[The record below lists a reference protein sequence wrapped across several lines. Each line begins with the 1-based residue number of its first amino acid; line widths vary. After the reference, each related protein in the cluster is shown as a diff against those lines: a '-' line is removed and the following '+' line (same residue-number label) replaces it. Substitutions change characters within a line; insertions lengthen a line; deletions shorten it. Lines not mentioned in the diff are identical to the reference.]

1 VRGNTSAQAE
11 RRGRGRANRG
21 ASHPDPSGQRA
32 HASAE
37 HSSRRW
43 SASTAFG
50 TARLT
55 HFLTLNLTVIVVGL
69 ALAAALARAN
79 PTATTVSVV
88 SGDTTATLSYQHNPD
103 SALAPYSKLR
113 LTISSEGRRAYSHPV
128 DAVLCGS
135 NCWPATGLA
144 GSPVLRVADIERDG
158 SPDVILDLYSG
169 GAHCCFITQVYRYDA
184 AVGTFAVSQRDFA
197 DAGASLR
204 TLAGA
209 PVFVS
214 ADDRFAYAF
223 APFAFS
229 GLPIQIWSFARGRFS
244 DVTRR
249 YPAQI
254 AAGAAQ
260 EYRGFVSERQQRF
273 GLGFLAA
280 WAADE
285 DLLGRAGRVART
297 LAAQN
302 RAGELRSADTSWKSG
317 SAFIAQLQ
325 LFLARTGYRR

>member
-1 VRGNTSAQAE
+1 MRGTTSIRNE
-11 RRGRGRANRG
+11 RGLRGGRDAG
-21 ASHPDPSGQRA
+21 AGDPSVPPERA
-32 HASAE
+32 CLARSNPRRAPSA
-37 HSSRRW
+37 
-43 SASTAFG
+43 ALG
-50 TARLT
+50 TARLRR
-55 HFLTLNLTVIVVGL
+55 FITLNLTVTVTAL
-69 ALAAALARAN
+69 ALAAAFARAN
-79 PTATTVSVV
+79 AKATTVSVV
-88 SGDTTATLSYQHNPD
+88 FSGTAATLSYQHDPA
-103 SALAPYSKLR
+103 SAGAPYSKLH
-113 LTISSEGRRAYSHPV
+113 LSISSEGRRTYAHPV
-128 DAVLCGS
+128 YAVLCGS
-135 NCWPATGLA
+135 NCWPASGIA

-184 AVGTFAVSQRDFA
+184 AVGTYAVSQRDFA
-197 DAGASLR
+197 DAGASLL
-204 TLAGA
+204 TLGGA

-229 GLPIQIWSFARGRFS
+229 GLPLQIWSFARGRFG

-254 AAGAAQ
+254 AADAARQ
-260 EYRGFVSERQQRF
+260 YRGFVNDRQQRL

-285 DLLGRAGRVART
+285 DLLGRTARVART

-302 RAGELRSADTSWKSG
+302 RAGELRSADGLSKSG
-317 SAFIAQLQ
+317 GAFIAQLQ
-325 LFLARTGYRR
+325 RFLARTGYRR